1 MRRVAG
7 CAAAE
12 AWRRPPQASYTY
24 YGYDHHL
31 PCMRGDNH
39 HHRPERCAITTRVA
53 TSFLRVGHFELY
65 ARRARRGEA
74 TGLQALRRP
83 FYTYRLLLTDD

>member
-24 YGYDHHL
+24 YGHAHHL
-31 PCMRGDNH
+31 PYMHDN

-74 TGLQALRRP
+74 TGLQALRR
-83 FYTYRLLLTDD
+83 TLLHLPLTSY

>member
-1 MRRVAG
+1 M
-7 CAAAE
+7 
-12 AWRRPPQASYTY
+12 
-24 YGYDHHL
+24 H
-31 PCMRGDNH
+31 DN